1 LWNANSAIN
10 FDLPFGF
17 TFVMEETLEEKK
29 NKNKPYKPILE
40 GIPDWP
46 VYQLSKNRKEFLE
59 EVSRKSFELILQ
71 LRPARKQLID
81 EIEATVYREQNR
93 IKRNPWRVDP
103 KDDSRFWSNVKKD
116 LIEASSRINDEADK
130 THEEILKRIVTRYA
144 NEIAGNFKPNSYRV
158 TRELIKFW
166 FSRLLNGARVKK
178 FGAFFRNQYTLRD
191 KIQIVGKV
199 KMLRKLA
206 KKGTVVMVPTHFS
219 NLDSILIGWVIH
231 SLGLPAFIYG
241 AGLNLFNI
249 KIFAY
254 FMNSLGAY
262 KVDRRKKN
270 LPYLETLKMYSNLAI
285 QKGAHSLFFPGG
297 TRSRS
302 GLIEKQLKL
311 GLLST
316 ALEAQRNLYLENPN
330 ATEVRKIF
338 IVPVTLNYNFVLE
351 APDLIEDYLHVKG
364 QDKYFPE
371 QDKYGSVQLIRFL
384 FKFFTKGSNISV
396 SIGTALDVLGNYV
409 DEDGHSIDN
418 QGRLIHTKDYFIS
431 NGQISEDKQREDEYT
446 RMLSQKI
453 VSEYHRI
460 NRVFASHVA
469 AFVAFEL
476 WQRKFPK
483 LDLFGLLRLPEEDLE
498 LDYTEFRESFKRVRK
513 RIYELHDQEKVYFAT
528 HLKGKADKVLK
539 LGIENVGIFHLKR
552 PLLLNK
558 KGNIITK
565 DLTVLY
571 YYHNRLVGYDLEQF
585 I

>member
-1 LWNANSAIN
+1 
-10 FDLPFGF
+10 
-17 TFVMEETLEEKK
+17 MEILDEKK
-29 NKNKPYKPILE
+29 NKNKKYKPILG

-46 VYQLSKNRKEFLE
+46 VYQLSKNRKEFVE
-59 EVSRKSFELILQ
+59 EVAHKSFERIKQ
-71 LRPARKQLID
+71 LRPTAKQLISD
-81 EIEATVYREQNR
+81 LEATAYREQNR
-93 IKRNPWRVDP
+93 IKRNRWRVDP
-103 KDDSRFWSNVKKD
+103 KDDSKFWSNIKNELVE
-116 LIEASSRINDEADK
+116 LSSKN
-130 THEEILKRIVTRYA
+130 TEEINATADSILERIVLRYA

-166 FSRLLNGARVKK
+166 FQRLLNGARVKK

-206 KKGTVVMVPTHFS
+206 TEGTVVMVPTHFS

-231 SLGLPAFIYG
+231 SCGLPAFIYG

-270 LPYLETLKMYSNLAI
+270 LPYLETLKMYSSLAV

-316 ALEAQRNLYLENPN
+316 AIEAQRNLYLENP
-330 ATEVRKIF
+330 EGPVRKIF

-351 APDLIEDYLHVKG
+351 APDMIEDYLHVKG

-371 QDKYGSVQLIRFL
+371 QDKYGSMQLIRFL

-396 SIGTALDVLGNYV
+396 SIGTGLDVLGNYI
-409 DEDGHSIDN
+409 DEEGNSIDN
-418 QGRLIHTKDYFIS
+418 QGRIIDTKDYFIS
-431 NGQISEDKQREDEYT
+431 NDNVTTDKQREDEYT
-446 RMLSQKI
+446 RMLSQRI
-453 VSEYHRI
+453 VKEYHRI
-460 NRVFASHVA
+460 NRVFASHLA
-469 AFVAFEL
+469 AFVAFEM
-476 WQRKFPK
+476 WQKKFPM
-483 LDLFGLLRLPEEDLE
+483 LDLFSLLRLPEEDLE
-498 LDYTEFRESFKRVRK
+498 LDYVEFKETFKRARK
-513 RIYELHDQEKVYFAT
+513 KIYELKAEGNVRHAT
-528 HLKGKADKVLK
+528 HLKGNADEVIK
-539 LGIENVGIFHLKR
+539 LGVENVGIFHLKR
-552 PLLLNK
+552 PLLFNK
-558 KGNIITK
+558 KGNIITR

-571 YYHNRLVGYDLEQF
+571 YYHNRLVGYDLESC